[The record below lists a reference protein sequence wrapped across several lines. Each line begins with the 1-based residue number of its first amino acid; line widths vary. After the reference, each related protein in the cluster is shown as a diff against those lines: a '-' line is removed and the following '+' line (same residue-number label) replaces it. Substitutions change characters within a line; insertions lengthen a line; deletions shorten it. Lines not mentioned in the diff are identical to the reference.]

1 MCKPF
6 SSEVA
11 VRSLEFTPSY
21 PVAVKNGMHIQCMGL
36 GVGQKATVMS
46 NSLVIN
52 GINPSCVHNSKTTTM
67 ILMYMHIH
75 TYIHT
80 YNHIYISI
88 YISRYIHL
96 YIYRLY
102 YRYMHMFI
110 DWLCLMFLLAALKR
124 THPFW
129 IRTTSQKDN
138 TFFKR
143 AEQKRQWKS
152 KCTETPGICTYMY
165 KYIYIHTYI

>member
-11 VRSLEFTPSY
+11 VKSLEFTPSY

-46 NSLVIN
+46 NSSVIN
-52 GINPSCVHNSKTTTM
+52 GINPSCVHNCKTTTM

-75 TYIHT
+75 TY
-80 YNHIYISI
+80 NHIISI
-88 YISRYIHL
+88 FRYIHL

-102 YRYMHMFI
+102 YRYMHMYI
-110 DWLCLMFLLAALKR
+110 D
-124 THPFW
+124 
-129 IRTTSQKDN
+129 
-138 TFFKR
+138 
-143 AEQKRQWKS
+143 
-152 KCTETPGICTYMY
+152 
-165 KYIYIHTYI
+165 